1 MNVCRTRWPD
11 KFASSERTS
20 TNPMSRPIAS
30 APTQPGTG
38 PSMTSRQVAL
48 IAKSANSSPE
58 SVMMLSGLATVAS
71 RRCRQD
77 VPCTRMCNCSKPG
90 RVLSPGPGS
99 EESRYR
105 THANNVRCW
114 GFGDSG
120 WSDIISLGF
129 SSLPFHTISSHAL
142 QDQLS
147 LIRQTFFHEHS
158 SDAGSGRAGPVD
170 SSATARAQKAF
181 AVSRLESRNKI
192 SMPKPHALNPKNL

>member
-1 MNVCRTRWPD
+1 MARQIRKLRAHFNEPYVKTDRIRSHSARHRAIND
-11 KFASSERTS
+11 LKASGIDREVGKQFARISDDAVWAGYGRL
-20 TNPMSRPIAS
+20 S
-30 APTQPGTG
+30 A
-38 PSMTSRQVAL
+38 
-48 IAKSANSSPE
+48 
-58 SVMMLSGLATVAS
+58 
-71 RRCRQD
+71 
-77 VPCTRMCNCSKPG
+77 
-90 RVLSPGPGS
+90 VLSPGPGS
-99 EESRYR
+99 EESRSR
-105 THANNVRCW
+105 THADNVHCW

-129 SSLPFHTISSHAL
+129 SSLPFHTLSSHAL

-192 SMPKPHALNPKNL
+192 SKPKPHALNPKNL